1 MKWKEAWAAAMTNE
15 SLLDVAK
22 RLCDSCAAAEKNT
35 RRYPRNE
42 AEENTHARSTHT
54 HTHLA
59 EHRQVRWIF
68 RMHLINGV
76 APKSEDTAEADSGA

>member
-1 MKWKEAWAAAMTNE
+1 MKQKRTHMYAA
-15 SLLDVAK
+15 
-22 RLCDSCAAAEKNT
+22 
-35 RRYPRNE
+35 
-42 AEENTHARSTHT
+42 HT

-59 EHRQVRWIF
+59 EHRQVRLIF